1 MDKSKIET
9 ALQSRT
15 MRMVLL
21 ALIGMAAKWLA
32 IPMLPDDVSNE
43 LILIILACADLAISG
58 AIAAAGWFRMKARKI
73 IEGWL

>member
-1 MDKSKIET
+1 MDKTKLET

-43 LILIILACADLAISG
+43 VIFIVLGGADLAISG

-73 IEGWL
+73 IDRWL